1 MTRARELLAYFES
14 RQEEAVDLL
23 ERLVAIDSPTSDK
36 AGVDR
41 AAALVAGELRATGA
55 SVTMLRQD
63 TAGNVLRAAFGPG
76 GEVAAR
82 GGQAAS
88 VAGAGARS
96 GRPPA
101 AMLLGHL
108 DTVWPTGEAARR
120 PFRIEGPWAYGPGV
134 LDMKAGIVLCVLL
147 ARAAGEGILRPR
159 LPVICLFSGD
169 EETGS
174 PASRP
179 HIEAEG
185 RAARYVLGL
194 EPSNPDGGAKTM
206 RKGVGR
212 VVVEVAG
219 LAAHAGIDPEKGVNA
234 IEELAAQ
241 VLAVKLLEDRAA
253 GTTVHAGLVEGGVA
267 KNVVAPRARA
277 EFDVRV
283 PSPAEWSRVE
293 RAVLNLRPRNPRA
306 RLSVEAALTHA
317 PMVRTAAIAALYEQA
332 RSVARDV
339 GFDLREGS
347 TGGGSDGSHC
357 AALGVPVLDGL
368 GVEGEGAHAEGER
381 VRLDRIAPRAAFLAG
396 VLERIENLGPP
407 PR

>member
-1 MTRARELLAYFES
+1 MSGERELLAYFEA
-14 RQEEAVDLL
+14 QIDFAVDLL
-23 ERLVAIDSPTSDK
+23 GRLVAIDSPTSDK
-36 AGVDR
+36 EGVDR
-41 AAALVAGELRATGA
+41 VAALVAAEFRAAGATVTSIPQQTAGDTLRATFGPVA
-55 SVTMLRQD
+55 
-63 TAGNVLRAAFGPG
+63 GPG
-76 GEVAAR
+76 G
-82 GGQAAS
+82 
-88 VAGAGARS
+88 
-96 GRPPA
+96 RPG
-101 AMLLGHL
+101 MLLGHL
-108 DTVWPTGEAARR
+108 DTVWPPGEAARR
-120 PFRIEGPWAYGPGV
+120 PFRVEGACASGPGV
-134 LDMKAGIVLCVLL
+134 FDMKVGIVLCVLL
-147 ARAAGEGILRPR
+147 ARAFKERVVRPR
-159 LPVICLFSGD
+159 VPVICLFSGD

-179 HIEAEG
+179 HIEAEA

-194 EPSNPDGGAKTM
+194 EPCNPDGGAKTV

-212 VVVEVAG
+212 VVVEVTG
-219 LAAHAGIDPEKGVNA
+219 VPAHAGIDPEKGVNA

-317 PMVRTAAIAALYEQA
+317 PMVRTAAVAALYEQA

-396 VLERIENLGPP
+396 VLERIEDLGPP
-407 PR
+407 PP